1 MKRLLLLALLTYL
14 TVSVSAQKRQWR
26 ISDIYFSVGKQKE
39 YNASFT
45 LQDFQ
50 RSFPNSEILAK
61 NYDTLDF
68 PLTKK
73 LFPLDYPTTSKLLS
87 FQIGLKSRR
96 FKNGIFRIGARN
108 ISNSTQFS
116 TSGRVSKISGYDTLL
131 INGNTIYLTF
141 VKGKV
146 LESQTSCNKFFLDI
160 SYTHSLPEERLMR
173 MYAGIGLLVGLSYN
187 SRVSV
192 KYYERQG
199 VSGNPNSFSSYLD
212 QSEEFHLKSKFIS
225 TLYVPIGFDF
235 KLAKKN
241 DFWKL
246 IHLFAEIRPAMTL
259 QNVAKNETVF
269 KLSSNSNVGI
279 KFSF

>member
-14 TVSVSAQKRQWR
+14 TVSVSAQKLQWR

-61 NYDTLDF
+61 NYDTLNF

-96 FKNGIFRIGARN
+96 FKNGKFRIGARN
-108 ISNSTQFS
+108 ISNSIQFS
-116 TSGRVSKISGYDTLL
+116 TYGGTSKVAAYDT
-131 INGNTIYLTF
+131 IFVDGNTFYVTIMKNKL
-141 VKGKV
+141 
-146 LESQTSCNKFFLDI
+146 LEIQTSCNKFFLDF
-160 SYTHSLPEERLMR
+160 SYIHSLPEERLMR
-173 MYAGIGLLVGLSYN
+173 IYAGFGLLAGLSYN
-187 SRVSV
+187 SKFYTIYSEGNSVVSSSSPPN
-192 KYYERQG
+192 YYIK
-199 VSGNPNSFSSYLD
+199 NS
-212 QSEEFHLKSKFIS
+212 ENIKTKNKFIS

-259 QNVAKNETVF
+259 QNVARNKTVF

-279 KFSF
+279 RFSF

>member
-1 MKRLLLLALLTYL
+1 M
-14 TVSVSAQKRQWR
+14 TVLITAQKNQWR
-26 ISDIYFSVGKQKE
+26 ISDIYFSVGRQKE

-50 RSFPNSEILAK
+50 TSFPNSEILAK

-73 LFPLDYPTTSKLLS
+73 LFPLDYPTTSRLLS
-87 FQIGLKSRR
+87 FQIGLKSKR
-96 FKNGIFRIGARN
+96 FKNGILRIGARN

-116 TSGRVSKISGYDTLL
+116 TTGRVSKITGYDTLL
-131 INGNTIYLTF
+131 INGNTIYFTF

-146 LESQTSCNKFFLDI
+146 LETQTSCSKFFLDI
-160 SYTHSLPEERLMR
+160 SYIHSLPEERLMR
-173 MYAGIGLLVGLSYN
+173 MYAGLGLLVGLSYN
-187 SRVSV
+187 SKVNI

-199 VSGNPNSFSSYLD
+199 VSGNPNSINNYLE
-212 QSEEFHLKSKFIS
+212 QSEEFLLKNKFIS

-235 KLAKKN
+235 RLGKKS

-259 QNVAKNETVF
+259 QNVSMNKTVF

-279 KFSF
+279 RLSF